1 MMVTERVVNK
11 EVKQMKSHRLE
22 NVLWVLALGPVTKL
36 SSFFHFIGLIYPFV
50 ISVPCKMIHHA
61 QDDILKFFE
70 VTDGNDV
77 TWLHAVNSP
86 ELLEQGLSGKT
97 MMLEADVLMRN
108 NMVD

>member
-1 MMVTERVVNK
+1 MLILIHE
-11 EVKQMKSHRLE
+11 
-22 NVLWVLALGPVTKL
+22 
-36 SSFFHFIGLIYPFV
+36 GLIYPFV

-86 ELLEQGLSGKT
+86 EFCQ
-97 MMLEADVLMRN
+97 ARQ
-108 NMVD
+108 

>member
-1 MMVTERVVNK
+1 MAT
-11 EVKQMKSHRLE
+11 SIF
-22 NVLWVLALGPVTKL
+22 VLLATYL
-36 SSFFHFIGLIYPFV
+36 GLIYPFV

-86 ELLEQGLSGKT
+86 EFCQ
-97 MMLEADVLMRN
+97 ARQ
-108 NMVD
+108 